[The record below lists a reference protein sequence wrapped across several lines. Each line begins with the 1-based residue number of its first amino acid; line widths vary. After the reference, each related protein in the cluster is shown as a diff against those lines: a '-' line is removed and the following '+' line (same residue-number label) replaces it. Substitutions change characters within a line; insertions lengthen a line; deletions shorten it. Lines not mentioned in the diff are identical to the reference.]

1 MAAAD
6 SHIQTAAPSAPLT
19 ATAHVDFRIIIPQ
32 VLSLRVAG
40 SNDRTLGAQ
49 TVAVMSNS
57 RNVTLHATIGGP
69 DVLAGGNVSSAMAV
83 RGKTGT
89 GTGGGNIILSAA
101 ARRVIAQD
109 ALCEP
114 ARGRPGNAADRDP
127 VNASLL
133 CTVSMP

>member
-6 SHIQTAAPSAPLT
+6 SHIQTAAPNSPLS
-19 ATAHVDFRIIIPQ
+19 ATAHLDFKIIIPQ

-40 SNDRTLGAQ
+40 SNDRALGAQ

-69 DVLAGGNVSSAMAV
+69 GILAGGNVSDGVAARS
-83 RGKTGT
+83 KTGASA
-89 GTGGGNIILSAA
+89 GGGNIILSAA
-101 ARRVIAQD
+101 GRRIIAQD
-109 ALCEP
+109 ALCEA
-114 ARGRPGNAADRDP
+114 ARSRPGAADRDP
-127 VNASLL
+127 VNAPLL